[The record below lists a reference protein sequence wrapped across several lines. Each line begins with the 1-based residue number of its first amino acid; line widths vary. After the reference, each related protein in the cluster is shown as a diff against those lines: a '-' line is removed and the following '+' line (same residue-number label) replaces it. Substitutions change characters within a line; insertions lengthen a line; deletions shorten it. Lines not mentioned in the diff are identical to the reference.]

1 MNKINQKNHIEDI
14 VMEIDDAQ
22 VRTIQII
29 HTMVKQID
37 QLEKRFKESS
47 KNKKELADIV
57 EIKFVGI
64 EFDYD
69 KVKQGEKEANN
80 AEKFKELHKENKNIA
95 VPIVYREATSRRVL
109 TMEWIDGVKLTNLDA
124 VKKLGINP
132 DEMIEIGVNCSLQQL
147 IVILI
152 YRYTVNFMSVY
163 YGKII

>member
-80 AEKFKELHKENKNIA
+80 ALEAGF
-95 VPIVYREATSRRVL
+95 VPLKDVQTSSGIVL
-109 TMEWIDGVKLTNLDA
+109 ILVKRAEEVWDCQEFN
-124 VKKLGINP
+124 
-132 DEMIEIGVNCSLQQL
+132 
-147 IVILI
+147 
-152 YRYTVNFMSVY
+152 
-163 YGKII
+163 

>member
-69 KVKQGEKEANN
+69 KVKQGEKEANKIAGLAARRGTKVHKICEDYLN
-80 AEKFKELHKENKNIA
+80 NMERDFPDKWEKHK
-95 VPIVYREATSRRVL
+95 
-109 TMEWIDGVKLTNLDA
+109 IDFLPWVG
-124 VKKLGINP
+124 
-132 DEMIEIGVNCSLQQL
+132 
-147 IVILI
+147 
-152 YRYTVNFMSVY
+152 
-163 YGKII
+163 